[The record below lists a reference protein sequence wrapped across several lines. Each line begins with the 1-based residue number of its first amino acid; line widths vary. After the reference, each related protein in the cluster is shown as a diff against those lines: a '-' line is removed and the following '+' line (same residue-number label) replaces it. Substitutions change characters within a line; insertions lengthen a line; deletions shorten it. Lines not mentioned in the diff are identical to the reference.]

1 MLRSPR
7 PWIGRSILGFVA
19 IFISVGGGTASALA
33 GSNPAPESPAPT
45 LTKVTVRADRP
56 THRLVTVVT
65 GGAPLTDVEV
75 CDLTT
80 SRCVGAKLESGVWVA
95 RLRAKHPTRPYAI
108 GVIGEGPAGYVWG
121 HYGSRPVP
129 PPVNTG

>member
-1 MLRSPR
+1 MLRSRR

-19 IFISVGGGTASALA
+19 IFISVGGGTAFAL
-33 GSNPAPESPAPT
+33 SEPPAPT
-45 LTKVTVRADRP
+45 LTKVTVRADGP
-56 THRLVTVVT
+56 THRLVTVVAD
-65 GGAPLTDVEV
+65 GPPLTDVEV

-80 SRCVGAKLESGVWVA
+80 SRCVGARLESGAWVA
-95 RLRAKHPTRPYAI
+95 RLRAKHPTRRYAI
-108 GVIGEGPAGYVWG
+108 GVIGQSPAGYVWG